1 MDLKEHLHIYLQGKV
16 VFDFYSFL
24 EPFFYLIELVKSK
37 GFEEYQHAY
46 SPYPDALLYMRY
58 MIAVG
63 KFITKDVIPKK
74 NSEPISKDSKAD
86 VNKVE
91 LTTESAES
99 TRSDNQI
106 SLAKLIYSP
115 IFWQLSN
122 LYLYLTKRNSEKFIE
137 PIIEN
142 LIDSSSSIRQ
152 EYW

>member
-1 MDLKEHLHIYLQGKV
+1 
-16 VFDFYSFL
+16 
-24 EPFFYLIELVKSK
+24 
-37 GFEEYQHAY
+37 
-46 SPYPDALLYMRY
+46 MRY

-63 KFITKDVIPKK
+63 KFITKDVLPKK
-74 NSEPISKDSKAD
+74 DSEPKEPKFETKA
-86 VNKVE
+86 E
-91 LTTESAES
+91 ITTNSGDS

-137 PIIEN
+137 PVIEN
-142 LIDSSSSIRQ
+142 LIDSSSSIKQ